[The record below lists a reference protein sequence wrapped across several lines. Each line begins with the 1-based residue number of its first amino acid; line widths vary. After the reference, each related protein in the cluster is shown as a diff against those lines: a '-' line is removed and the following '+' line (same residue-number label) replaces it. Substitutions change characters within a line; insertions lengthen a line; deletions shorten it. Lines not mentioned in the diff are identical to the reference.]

1 MEVCVRH
8 IELEDALKIRFASEP
23 EEFDRGVEVGMVA
36 ALMAAGVA
44 SFERTVAP
52 EVEEP
57 VRRLAE
63 KLGYRVLPMAVAG
76 GRARLQLTLATR
88 RPVLRVV

>member
-1 MEVCVRH
+1 MRH

-23 EEFDRGVEVGMVA
+23 EAFDRGVEVGMVA
-36 ALMAAGVA
+36 ALMAAGVS
-44 SFERTVAP
+44 SFERTVAA

-63 KLGYRVLPMAVAG
+63 KLGYRVVPRALASG
-76 GRARLQLTLATR
+76 KARLHLTIATR